1 MRKLFKVSTK
11 VALFNTE
18 GKVLVI
24 HMDKSNDY
32 GLPGGHIDEGE
43 DIETA
48 LRRELLEEC
57 GIKEAELRRVD
68 FFLHTNGKL
77 ILAFTGKL
85 PSNEQLISR
94 QDELEGIPKWLGKD
108 EFSTIPIEPHYK
120 SFVLDN
126 WPSKSARHN

>member
-18 GKVLVI
+18 DKVLVI
-24 HMDKSNDY
+24 HMDKINDY

-48 LRRELLEEC
+48 LKRELLEEC
-57 GIKEAELRRVD
+57 GIEEVELKKND

-77 ILAFTGKL
+77 ILAFTGRL
-85 PSNEQLISR
+85 TDMEQPVS
-94 QDELEGIPKWLGKD
+94 QQNELEGIPKWLTKE
-108 EFSTIPIEPHYK
+108 EFKTISIEPNYK
-120 SFVLDN
+120 SFVLSN
-126 WPSKSARHN
+126 WPSN